1 MPLVDG
7 LFPQDDTRHCI
18 CASGTVPLHRDDQPC
33 SQSNLTLDVSAISVL
48 RASLQAVIG
57 GRAISAQ
64 GSNTCT
70 LPHDLLARG
79 SGIVQLSLRLLQA
92 VPLPKPKRFI
102 RVATYFVLPLH
113 P

>member
-7 LFPQDDTRHCI
+7 PFPQDDTRHCI
-18 CASGTVPLHRDDQPC
+18 CASGTVPLYRDDQPC

-57 GRAISAQ
+57 GLAVGAQ
-64 GSNTCT
+64 GLNTCT
-70 LPHDLLARG
+70 LPHDLLH
-79 SGIVQLSLRLLQA
+79 VVA
-92 VPLPKPKRFI
+92 VSFSSVCACCKKHHFPKPNPFI
-102 RVATYFVLPLH
+102 RVITHSVLPLY